1 MALNILLAIAYD
13 KLIAIAINFVNS
25 KACLTKN
32 SLRYKFWYMKPN
44 TLAYRLNMAM
54 SMMGITQGALA
65 KASGVSQPTIWR
77 LTKGEAE
84 GSRKLVDI
92 ARALDVNVQWLA
104 NGEGEMRGASA
115 ISAIDKV
122 KSGTTIS
129 VWGTDGKT
137 GEVVS
142 APNGAKAKKSWR
154 AYILD
159 RNSGCSEATAGSIV
173 IVDTE
178 VPAESGDLVIA
189 KVNSRLSVYRYL
201 EGPSNGFLTVD
212 DPRLP
217 AVELSDESELTGVAI
232 FLIRDLRR

>member
-1 MALNILLAIAYD
+1 MVIA
-13 KLIAIAINFVNS
+13 KAELIANSIAVINS

-32 SLRYKFWYMKPN
+32 THRYKFWYMKPN
-44 TLAYRLNMAM
+44 TLAWRLNMAM
-54 SMMGITQGALA
+54 TMMGITQGALA

-92 ARALDVNVQWLA
+92 ARALDISVEWLA
-104 NGEGEMRGASA
+104 SGAGEMRGGHAGSP
-115 ISAIDKV
+115 IDKV
-122 KSGTTIS
+122 KAGTTVALWDS
-129 VWGTDGKT
+129 NGKT
-137 GEVVS
+137 SEQVS
-142 APNGAKAKKSWR
+142 TPGGARARKSWR

-159 RNSGCSEATAGSIV
+159 RNSGCAEASAGSIV
-173 IVDTE
+173 IIDTE
-178 VPAESGDLVIA
+178 VPAESGDLVMA
-189 KVNSRLSVYRYL
+189 RMNSRISVYRFL

-217 AVELSDESELTGVAI
+217 AVELSDDVQLIGVAI